1 MVINM
6 TIQWKK
12 SACPYCGIGCGLI
25 VGSEDGQIVDI
36 HGMKEHPANYGD
48 TCTLIRNF
56 TPLFTAE
63 DRLKQP
69 MSRRNGKLVPV
80 SWDEAVTKVA
90 NRFNHIA
97 GKYGPDAI
105 AYYGGAASF
114 NEEYYLINKFMKGYI
129 GTNNVECTSRLCM
142 ASTAMG
148 FISTLGADA
157 PPTCYADIE
166 EADVF
171 LIAGNNM
178 AVSVPVLFNRICAA
192 KRKNNAR
199 VIVIDP
205 RRSET
210 ASIADIHLQIKPGT
224 DVALNNAL
232 AYVLLNEGF
241 VRKKDVEHFT
251 TGLRD
256 LTMILKEYPPS
267 RVATITGCTEEQILE
282 VARTIGKANA
292 MLTFWFQGYNQST
305 QAVFKNNTLHNLSLL
320 TGNFCRPGAGPLSIP
335 GESNSLGSRWVGV
348 LSNLLP
354 GMRFVANPKHREEI
368 ARFWGIPLEKIPP
381 APGRSIIDIIK
392 GLHSG
397 EVRALWVMASN
408 PAASLPDTR
417 WVKEGL
423 KKAELLVVQDIFH
436 PTETTMLADVV
447 LAGSQWCEKT
457 GTFISS
463 ERRIEL
469 AEKIID
475 PPGEA
480 KSDSEIICL
489 IARAMGFDKGF
500 PYNSP
505 EEVFEELKKITRERI
520 CDMNGVNYERLRNGV
535 GLQLPCPEEDHPGT
549 SRLFTDFQ
557 FPRADGRAALL
568 ARDYAPPAEVT
579 NDEYPFILITGRLAS
594 QFNTGTRTSRV
605 QKLAEIESVDFIEIH
620 PDDAKRLRIQEGD
633 RVEVVSRRGSIRRI
647 VRITDRI
654 PIGTVYINL
663 RCGNSFL
670 NKDKNNQYVNLICN
684 SAYDVHSKQPELK
697 YSTVRIIKVTR
708 NE

>member
-1 MVINM
+1 M

-12 SACPYCGIGCGLI
+12 SVCSYCGIGCGLM
-25 VGSEDGQIVDI
+25 VGSEGGQIVDI

-48 TCTLIRNF
+48 TCILIRNF

-80 SWDEAVTKVA
+80 SWDEVVTKVA
-90 NRFNHIA
+90 NRLSYIA

-105 AYYGGAASF
+105 AYYGGAAGF
-114 NEEYYLINKFMKGYI
+114 NEEYYLINKFMKGYV

-148 FISTLGADA
+148 FISTFGADA

-166 EADVF
+166 EADVV

-232 AYVLLNEGF
+232 AYVLLKEGF
-241 VRKKDVEHFT
+241 VHKEDVEHFT

-256 LTMILKEYPPS
+256 LTLIVKEYPPS

-282 VARTIGKANA
+282 VARTIGKAKA

-335 GESNSLGSRWVGV
+335 GESNSLGSRWIGV
-348 LSNLLP
+348 LSHLLP

-368 ARFWGIPLEKIPP
+368 AHFWGISLEKIPP

-408 PAASLPDTR
+408 PAASLPDTS

-447 LAGSQWCEKT
+447 LAGTQWCEKT
-457 GTFISS
+457 GTFISA

-500 PYNSP
+500 SYNSP
-505 EEVFEELKKITRERI
+505 EEVFDELKKITRERI
-520 CDMNGVNYERLRNGV
+520 CDMNGVSYERLRNGI
-535 GLQLPCPEEDHPGT
+535 GLQLPCPEGRHPGT

-568 ARDYAPPAEVT
+568 ARDYVPPAEVT
-579 NDEYPFILITGRLAS
+579 NDEYPFILITGRLTS

-605 QKLAEIESVDFIEIH
+605 QKLAEIEPVDFIEIH
-620 PDDAKRLRIQEGD
+620 SSDAKQLKIQEGD
-633 RVEVVSRRGSIRRI
+633 LVEVASRRGGIRRT

-654 PIGTVYINL
+654 PVGIVYINL

-670 NKDKNNQYVNLICN
+670 NKDKNNQQVNLICN
-684 SAYDVHSKQPELK
+684 SAYDIHSKQPELK